1 MVSKIEKSTKKS
13 SKAIISEE
21 ILPKEIIECK
31 SEKIFGTD
39 SRKIMEKIQ
48 TEEEKEIF
56 ELDEHLFHEGT
67 HTSCYEFMGA
77 HFVKYKGK
85 NGVRF
90 TTWAPRASKI
100 TVFGD
105 FSNWEIRK

>member
-67 HTSCYEFMGA
+67 QRY
-77 HFVKYKGK
+77 
-85 NGVRF
+85 
-90 TTWAPRASKI
+90 
-100 TVFGD
+100 
-105 FSNWEIRK
+105 